1 MGVWN
6 ETLKIYQ
13 TKDVDWMGYKV
24 TKDNKLTAH
33 HIDKKNPSD
42 KRLPR
47 GKTKIGNIAPL
58 TRHGHDVLNCM
69 EKNNPDLFEEWQ
81 QLFRDIC
88 TTQAPPNEEHLG
100 RIILI
105 RRKSKENGYD

>member
-13 TKDVDWMGYKV
+13 PIFLDWMGYKI
-24 TKDNKLTAH
+24 TKTNKLTAH

-42 KRLPR
+42 RRVPR

-58 TRHGHDVLNCM
+58 TEHGHLVLNCM
-69 EKNNPDLFEEWQ
+69 EQNNPQLFEEWQ
-81 QLFRDIC
+81 DLFRDIC
-88 TTQAPPNEEHLG
+88 STYAPPNVEHQQ
-100 RIILI
+100 RIILM